1 MNYIFSSC
9 SKASNIISML
19 AVCPNTSSSGQS
31 IPCLAQKYSNP
42 VKKQKEFIIIVLS
55 EQVTFGNQQTLRVV
69 SEEQETSVLSPT
81 RTASLTCKNRKHL
94 YIQQ

>member
-1 MNYIFSSC
+1 
-9 SKASNIISML
+9 ML

-42 VKKQKEFIIIVLS
+42 VKKQKEYIITVLP
-55 EQVTFGNQQTLRVV
+55 EQVTFSNQQTLRVV

-81 RTASLTCKNRKHL
+81 RTASLTCKNRKTVIYPAVNYTVVHML
-94 YIQQ
+94 